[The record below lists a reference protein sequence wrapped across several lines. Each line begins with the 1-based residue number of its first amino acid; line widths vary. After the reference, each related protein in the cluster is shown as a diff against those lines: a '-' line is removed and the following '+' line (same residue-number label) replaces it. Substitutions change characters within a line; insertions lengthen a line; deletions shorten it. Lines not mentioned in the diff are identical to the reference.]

1 MESVA
6 TSILVGGY
14 VVGVAVNLEGRILD
28 AIGVTSGN
36 TTSKLSVVELNPGK

>member
-6 TSILVGGY
+6 TSVLVGGY

-28 AIGVTSGN
+28 AICVTSGN
-36 TTSKLSVVELNPGK
+36 TTSELSVVELNPGK

>member
-1 MESVA
+1 MEGVA
-6 TSILVGGY
+6 TSVLVGGY

-36 TTSKLSVVELNPGK
+36 TTSELSVVELNSRK